1 MNTNQEFNELRKDRG
16 IGVTEAARM
25 MDASYDTVKCWAA
38 PEDSKTF
45 RKMPSYALKLWKIL
59 LENKDDNTNINK

>member
-45 RKMPSYALKLWKIL
+45 RKMPSYALKLFKIMI
-59 LENKDDNTNINK
+59 ERRGEES